1 MKFQLWIEKHTT
13 QITAITAV
21 LIAAGYASK
30 YLLQLPVAYALLLA
44 VASIIAV
51 VPIALHAISALR
63 VKVISIELLV
73 TIAVIGAFVIGE
85 YNESAVVTFLF
96 LFGNFLE
103 QKTLAKTRASIKSL
117 TAMAPTT
124 AELVNDDGSVETVD
138 VDDVEEGDV
147 VLVKT
152 GGAIPVDGTV
162 IEGQGYTDEAA
173 VTGESRA
180 VTKNTGD
187 SVFSGTLLSD
197 GYVKI
202 KATKVGEDTTFG
214 KIIEL
219 VEDAQDTKSHAE
231 KFIDRF
237 AQYYTPAVLIIAL
250 AVFLVSRDFKLA
262 ITVLVLGCPGALV
275 IGAPVSNVAGIGNGA
290 KRGILVKGGEA
301 MDTFA
306 KVDTFVFDKTGTL
319 TEGKTALA
327 DAKVYGA
334 DAAQIL
340 TQTAA
345 VEALSDHPLGK
356 AILNAADAQGLDYTK
371 LSISAS
377 QTLKGQGI
385 TATVDGQEI
394 CAGNQKLLAAH
405 HVTLNEQQQADL
417 AALQA
422 TGSSVVIV
430 AVAGQVAA
438 IYAIADTIRPELADQ
453 LAALRQAGA
462 KHLVMLTGDNAQ
474 TANYVA
480 EQLGIDEV
488 HAELL
493 PDEKVTYV
501 KAFKDEGRTVAF
513 VGDGINDSPSLAT
526 ADIGIA
532 MGSGTDVAIETS
544 DIVLMQSSF
553 AALVHAYK
561 LAKKTVMNTRE
572 NVAIAIGVV
581 AFLLLGLIAGFI
593 YMASGMFVHEASIL
607 VVIFNAMRLINF
619 GGREKEAKKVPNLTA
634 VK

>member
-30 YLLQLPVAYALLLA
+30 YLLQLPVAYAILLA

-51 VPIALHAISALR
+51 VPIALHALSALR

-124 AELVNDDGSVETVD
+124 AELVSDDGSIETVD
-138 VDDVEEGDV
+138 VDEVEEGDV

-180 VTKNTGD
+180 VTKNTCD
-187 SVFSGTLLSD
+187 RVFSGTLLSD

-356 AILNAADAQGLDYTK
+356 AILNAADAQGLDYK
-371 LSISAS
+371 QLAISAS

-619 GGREKEAKKVPNLTA
+619 GGREKEVKKVPNLTA

>member
-30 YLLQLPVAYALLLA
+30 YLLQLPVAYAILLA

-356 AILNAADAQGLDYTK
+356 ALLNAADAQGLDYTK

-385 TATVDGQEI
+385 TATVAGQEI